1 MKLHILGNPRVPSG
15 LKNRIDPFSVFVYK
29 YIKHLGN
36 KYEMIHYGLP
46 GAEVDCDHVDINV
59 PILQDRDAH
68 NKNFNSIAGPEIGK
82 RKSKDDLII
91 CFFGAENSEAALMH
105 PELKIIEPSI
115 GYRTNAVFAPYRVFT
130 SYAHMHM
137 FYGER
142 GMLMN
147 PSWTDA
153 VIPNPF
159 TVSEF
164 EYKQDK
170 QDYFLYLGRV
180 CREKGVDLAIQATEK
195 IGAKLVLAGP
205 GDLRSM
211 GYDKIPDHVECV
223 GLVDAEKRKDL
234 LANAKCLLG
243 LTYYV
248 EPFGNMVIE
257 ANLSG
262 TPCITTDW
270 GAFPETVID
279 GVTGYRVRNFND
291 LVEAMDQIVHIES
304 WECRRN
310 GLRYSDEIIH
320 ARHDEYLQKVIK
332 NDFYA

>member
-29 YIKHLGN
+29 YIKHLGS

-46 GAEVDCDHVDINV
+46 GAEVDCEHVDIDV
-59 PILQDRDAH
+59 PLLPNRNEH
-68 NKNFNSIAGPEIGK
+68 NRNLNRAISPEISK
-82 RKSKDDLII
+82 RKSKDDMIV
-91 CFFGAENSEAALMH
+91 CFFGAENSEATFAH
-105 PELKIIEPSI
+105 QDLKIVEPSI
-115 GYRTNAVFAPYRVFT
+115 GYRTNAVFAPFRAFT

-180 CREKGVDLAIQATEK
+180 CKEKGVDLAIQATEK
-195 IGAKLVLAGP
+195 LGAKLIIAGP
-205 GDLRSM
+205 GDLISM

-223 GLVDAEKRKDL
+223 GTVDADARKDL

-279 GVTGYRVRNFND
+279 GVTGYRVRDFNT
-291 LVEAMDQIVHIES
+291 LVEAMDQVAHIEP

-320 ARHDEYLQKVIK
+320 ARHDEWLQKIIK